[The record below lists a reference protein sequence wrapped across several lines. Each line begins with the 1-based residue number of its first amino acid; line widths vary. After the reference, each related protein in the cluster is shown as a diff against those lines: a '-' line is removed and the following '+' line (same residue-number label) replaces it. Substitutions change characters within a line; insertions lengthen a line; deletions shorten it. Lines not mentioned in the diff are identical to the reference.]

1 MPTSPLPDPTPQMHL
16 LIFGGGY
23 LGEASGREAI
33 ARGGRATATSR
44 RPERRAEL
52 EAVGIDAIDPDD
64 DAALCQAV
72 ASATDILITAPPQ
85 ASACPGLERLLPALS
100 HTGAYPDWIG
110 YISTSAVYGDR
121 GGGWA
126 FEDEPLNA
134 ASLIGARRVRAEHDW
149 LDAGRGMGLTVQIFR
164 LPAVYGTGRSPV
176 DRILAGTAR
185 RIIKPGQV
193 FNRIHVEDAVSG
205 LFASM
210 AKPSPG
216 RAYTLCDDEPA
227 SSEAVLDWTTA
238 QMGLPRLP
246 EVSLDDAEVSDG
258 MRRYYNDSKR
268 LSNAR
273 AKAELGW
280 RPRYPSW
287 REGLAPLIAN
297 SPGPACLRH
306 PPA

>member
-1 MPTSPLPDPTPQMHL
+1 MPTSPSPTLTTPIQL

-23 LGEASGREAI
+23 LGEAAGREAI

-52 EAVGIDAIDPDD
+52 EAAGITAIAPDD
-64 DAALCQAV
+64 DDALSQAV
-72 ASATDILITAPPQ
+72 ATATHILITAAPE
-85 ASACPGLERLLPALS
+85 ASGCPGLARLVPALS
-100 HTGAYPDWIG
+100 RSGAYPDWIG
-110 YISTSAVYGDR
+110 YISSSAVYGDR
-121 GGGWA
+121 AGGWA

-164 LPAVYGTGRSPV
+164 LPALYGPGRSPV
-176 DRILAGTAR
+176 DRILGGTAR
-185 RIIKPGQV
+185 RIVKPGQV
-193 FNRIHVEDAVSG
+193 FNRIHVDDAVTG

-210 AKPSPG
+210 AKPYPG

-227 SSEAVLDWTTA
+227 SSEAVLDWTTD
-238 QMGLPRLP
+238 QLGLPRLP
-246 EVSLDDAEVSDG
+246 EVSLDDANISDG
-258 MRRYYNDSKR
+258 MRRFYNDSKR

-273 AKAELGW
+273 AKSELGW

-287 REGLAPLIAN
+287 REGLAPLI
-297 SPGPACLRH
+297 P
-306 PPA
+306 